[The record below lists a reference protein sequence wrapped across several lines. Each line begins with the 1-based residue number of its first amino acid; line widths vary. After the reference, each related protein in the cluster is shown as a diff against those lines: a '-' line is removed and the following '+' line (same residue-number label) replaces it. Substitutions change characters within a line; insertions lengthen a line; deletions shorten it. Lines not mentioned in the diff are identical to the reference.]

1 MPVHP
6 RTELYRTA
14 SARLARGERAALATV
29 VATRGS
35 TPQKAGAALLMLAD
49 GTMHGTIG
57 GGCVEADVWA
67 EAQRLM
73 RRGES
78 GLREFVL
85 ADDPDHP
92 GGDVCGGTMEIFI
105 DVLFPASHG
114 EESADQAGQSA

>member
-1 MPVHP
+1 
-6 RTELYRTA
+6 
-14 SARLARGERAALATV
+14 
-29 VATRGS
+29 
-35 TPQKAGAALLMLAD
+35 MLAD

-92 GGDVCGGTMEIFI
+92 GGDVCGGTMEVFI

-114 EESADQAGQSA
+114 EKSPDQAGQSA